1 MMFGIAKALIDAR
14 IQPDNTILICAMA
27 AEEWGVIDSDFDW
40 STGAYEQVFT
50 AHPEWVGKVIADLNF
65 ELPALAHGAGAR
77 IRSCY
82 EYSHFWNNFWK
93 TSRFLRERIRR
104 MHPWYLRSKPGPMTF
119 RWRSQESRPW

>member
-1 MMFGIAKALIDAR
+1 MFGIAKALIDAK

-65 ELPALAHGAGAR
+65 ELPARHTEPVRGSEAVMN
-77 IRSCY
+77 I
-82 EYSHFWNNFWK
+82 SHFWNNFWK

-119 RWRSQESRPW
+119 RWRSQASRPW